1 MPSLTH
7 QYKRLFVFCACMLSV
22 VGIIFVYSASTYWS
36 SVHYEG
42 QTPFYLKQF
51 IYFIL
56 ACVVFVIVAKW
67 PAITEKQ
74 ALLLYVFSLI
84 LLVLVLIPGIGIWRN
99 GSRSWIGLGPLT
111 LQPAELVKITTLLYL
126 SVRLAKAKTYE
137 RVVKLEHF
145 IILFIPATL
154 IMLQPDFGSVF
165 ILVVTAFVLLFIAK
179 YPIRLYVLIILIGA
193 AGLVFLII
201 SAPYRLKRIEAFL
214 NPWADALGSGFQAV
228 QSLLAIGPAGLFGHG
243 FLQSRQKYL
252 YLPEP
257 QNDFIFSI
265 ILEEMGFVGGIVVL
279 VLFALFL
286 YSGYALAIRAYS
298 LEQFYIISALTSMIA
313 IQACLNIGVVIGL
326 LPVTGVTL
334 PFISYGG
341 TSLLVIWLTVALII
355 NVANSGKEG
364 VKNGKSNRY

>member
-1 MPSLTH
+1 MTH

-22 VGIIFVYSASTYWS
+22 VGIVFVYSASTYWS

-42 QTPFYLKQF
+42 QTPFYIKQLV
-51 IYFIL
+51 YFLL
-56 ACVVFVIVAKW
+56 ACVVFFVVVKG
-67 PAITEKQ
+67 PSITEKH
-74 ALLLYVFSLI
+74 AFWLYVISLV
-84 LLVLVLIPGIGIWRN
+84 LLVAVLIPGIGIWRN
-99 GSRSWIGLGPLT
+99 GSRSWIGIGPLT

-126 SVRLAKAKTYE
+126 SIRLAKVKSYE

-154 IMLQPDFGSVF
+154 IMLQPDFGAVF
-165 ILVVTAFVLLFIAK
+165 ILIVTGFVLLFIAK
-179 YPIRLYVLIILIGA
+179 YPIKLYVLCLALGA
-193 AGLVFLII
+193 GGLVYLIL

-214 NPWADALGSGFQAV
+214 NPWADSLGSGFQAV

-265 ILEEMGFVGGIVVL
+265 LLEEIGLIGGAGVL
-279 VLFALFL
+279 LLFTVLL
-286 YSGYALAIRAYS
+286 YSGYSLAVRAYS
-298 LEQFYIISALTSMIA
+298 LEQFYIICALTSMIA

-341 TSLLVIWLTVALII
+341 TSLVVVWLTVALII
-355 NVANSGKEG
+355 NVANSGRRE
-364 VKNGKSNRY
+364 